1 MCRSGKKSHFESYLL
16 TSELVT
22 ACRAADVAATLRASP
37 FPQNGVGEGEASCA
51 GSVSPCNLFAC
62 LLQPFAGGGY
72 RLGATPE
79 EESAYV
85 AGERRQSSVQDVSS
99 SLFCFVDVTGGIS
112 LL

>member
-1 MCRSGKKSHFESYLL
+1 MVLGKGKQAMLGLCRSI
-16 TSELVT
+16 TSLPT
-22 ACRAADVAATLRASP
+22 P
-37 FPQNGVGEGEASCA
+37 
-51 GSVSPCNLFAC
+51 

-85 AGERRQSSVQDVSS
+85 AGERRQNSAQDVSI
-99 SLFCFVDVTGGIS
+99 SLFCFVDVTQGIS